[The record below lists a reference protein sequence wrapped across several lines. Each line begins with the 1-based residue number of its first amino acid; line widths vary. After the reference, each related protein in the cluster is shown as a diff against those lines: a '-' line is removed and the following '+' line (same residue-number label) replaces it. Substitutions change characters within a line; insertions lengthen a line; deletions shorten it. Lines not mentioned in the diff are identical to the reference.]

1 MYLSEQGCFT
11 APSDN
16 INTFFVAV
24 FFAKQS
30 NLASEGKVN
39 LHRLSYFQ
47 TKSLRESCRSASA
60 CCCCLAKIGKQ
71 GFLHQQRLVC
81 DYQPVADCFI
91 FTANA
96 PHNKLMRQTLFF
108 RTDLRFSLQTLP
120 GSKRRRKEFDRLP
133 SSKAG
138 NGDNDPY
145 SRRATLT
152 KMLFLGNAKARPRKL
167 LGWHSTELVIEV
179 ILIIQQLSCCR

>member
-1 MYLSEQGCFT
+1 MLLL
-11 APSDN
+11 
-16 INTFFVAV
+16 VA
-24 FFAKQS
+24 A
-30 NLASEGKVN
+30 AW
-39 LHRLSYFQ
+39 
-47 TKSLRESCRSASA
+47 
-60 CCCCLAKIGKQ
+60 AKIGKQ

-96 PHNKLMRQTLFF
+96 PHNKLMRQPLFSALTLDFPCKHCH
-108 RTDLRFSLQTLP
+108 DC
-120 GSKRRRKEFDRLP
+120 KRRRKEFDRLP

-152 KMLFLGNAKARPRKL
+152 KMLFLRNAKAIPRKL

-179 ILIIQQLSCCR
+179 IRIIQQLSCCI

>member
-1 MYLSEQGCFT
+1 MEELRIQRNTKNCINQNKGVLLLTLITLSPFSSF
-11 APSDN
+11 PL
-16 INTFFVAV
+16 AV
-24 FFAKQS
+24 LFAKQS

-120 GSKRRRKEFDRLP
+120 AL
-133 SSKAG
+133 
-138 NGDNDPY
+138 
-145 SRRATLT
+145 
-152 KMLFLGNAKARPRKL
+152 
-167 LGWHSTELVIEV
+167 
-179 ILIIQQLSCCR
+179 